1 MASTFGGIQQAGS
14 ALNTARYGLDI
25 VSQNIANA
33 DTPGYT
39 RQAVQQA
46 SVDAAAGVP
55 SIYTRPAGPG
65 GVVVTGT
72 ARMTDVVLV
81 ARLRTEQAR
90 SGYADT
96 TATQLGQVQA
106 TFAEPS
112 DSGLSEQLND
122 FWNAWG
128 AVANDPG
135 SPAPRT
141 VLLARAETVASTL
154 NSMSGT
160 LADVAQSSIQAL
172 GGDIAAA
179 NSAATQLATVNKQIA
194 VGTATG
200 SNVNSLLD
208 QRDQLLSKLSTLVGG
223 VASLNTNGSA
233 NVTVGGQALVSGNAT
248 TPLSVG
254 AGPSY
259 QVQVGA
265 TAVTVSGGSVGA
277 EVTALTTTYPA
288 FQAQLDAVADS
299 LVSQT
304 NAAQTA
310 GYDLSGAAGQPMF
323 SGSGATGISVSMT
336 NPAQIAASGQP
347 GGNLDAGNALAA
359 SRLGTKPG
367 GPDSSYRTMVAAIGS
382 ATALAQQ
389 QQTTQA
395 GVTSSVADLATA
407 VSGVNT
413 DEEVSAMLT
422 YQHAFE
428 AASRVLTTVD
438 SILDTLIN
446 HTGLVGRG

>member
-1 MASTFGGIQQAGS
+1 MGSTFGGIQQAGS
-14 ALNTARYGLDI
+14 ALTTARYGLDV

-33 DTPGYT
+33 DTAGYT
-39 RQAVQQA
+39 RQSVQQA
-46 SVDAAAGVP
+46 SVDAVSGVP

-65 GVVVTGT
+65 GVTVTGT
-72 ARMTDVVLV
+72 ARLTDTVLV

-96 TATQLGQVQA
+96 TAAQLDQVQA
-106 TFAEPS
+106 MFAEPT
-112 DSGLSEQLND
+112 DAGLSEQLND

-128 AVANDPG
+128 SVANDPG

-141 VLLARAETVASTL
+141 VLLARAATVASTL

-160 LADVAQSSIQAL
+160 LADVAQSSTQAL

-223 VASLNTNGSA
+223 VASLNTDGSA
-233 NVTVGGQALVSGNAT
+233 NVSVAGQALVSGNAA
-248 TPLSVG
+248 TPMSVG
-254 AGPSY
+254 AGY

-265 TAVTVSGGSVGA
+265 TAVTVAGGSVGA
-277 EVTALTTTYPA
+277 EVTALTTTYPS

-299 LVSQT
+299 LISQT
-304 NAAQTA
+304 NAAQAA

-323 SGSGATGISVSMT
+323 GGSGATGISVSMT
-336 NPAQIAASGQP
+336 NPSQIAASGQP

-359 SRLGTKPG
+359 SKLGTKPG
-367 GPDSSYRTMVAAIGS
+367 GPDSSYRVLVAGIGS
-382 ATALAQQ
+382 APAPPQQ
-389 QQTTQA
+389 QQTTRA

-446 HTGLVGRG
+446 HTGVVGRA